1 MAASYGA
8 GSYASTEIQSAQPLQ
23 LVVLLYDGAV
33 RAAATAHEAM
43 LKKDIPARRAA
54 VNKLMG
60 IIAELQNS
68 LDLERGGSVAA
79 QLEGIYTY
87 IVSRLIEGLS
97 KQEPAPM
104 AEVKQILETLRD
116 AWRQIADRP
125 VADGAGPGGRP

>member
-8 GSYASTEIQSAQPLQ
+8 GSYASTQIQSAPPLH

-33 RAAATAHEAM
+33 RSAAQAHEAM
-43 LKKDIPARRAA
+43 IKKDIPTRRAA

-68 LDLERGGSVAA
+68 LDLERGGAVAA

-87 IVSRLIEGLS
+87 IVSRLIDGVS
-97 KQEPAPM
+97 NQNAAPI
-104 AEVKQILETLRD
+104 AEVRQILETLRD
-116 AWRQIADRP
+116 AWKQIADQP
-125 VADGAGPGGRP
+125 ATEPGTPGGRP